1 MLYTFL
7 LFKEKRK
14 EKKNK
19 IRKIKREKN
28 IRVQSILQH
37 L

>member
-7 LFKEKRK
+7 LFKDKRK

-19 IRKIKREKN
+19 IRKIKRERKKY
-28 IRVQSILQH
+28 
-37 L
+37 